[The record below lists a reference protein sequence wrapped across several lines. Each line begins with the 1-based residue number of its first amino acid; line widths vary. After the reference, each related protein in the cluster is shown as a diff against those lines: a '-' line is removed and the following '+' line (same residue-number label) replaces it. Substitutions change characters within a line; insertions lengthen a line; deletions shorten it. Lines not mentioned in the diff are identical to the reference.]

1 MGPSNQMVLRNSIC
15 PSTTPFG
22 LSRDGRR
29 NIRGMNIS
37 RFKIPTTEN
46 SSPTLERGLRQ
57 WLLVNRNATDTN
69 GAALVTMKIKE
80 KTAM

>member
-1 MGPSNQMVLRNSIC
+1 M
-15 PSTTPFG
+15 
-22 LSRDGRR
+22 
-29 NIRGMNIS
+29 NIR

-46 SSPTLERGLRQ
+46 NSATLERGLRQ
-57 WLLVNRNATDTN
+57 WLLVNRNATETR